1 MSRGSPRAAIEVLR
15 RRWRLVLV
23 TAIVCAGSAALVSSA
38 RPDVYEAE
46 AEILFRAPA
55 YGVPGEES
63 GGGDP
68 ARVRANVQ
76 ELLSSP
82 QVEDRVRRRL
92 GAGSGPLHDE
102 ELEVEAVKD
111 SDVLVLR
118 VRDRDPEHAAAVAN
132 SYASETAGYFQQ
144 LARERLRR
152 PARAARARLEALS
165 PLQRA
170 SSAGR
175 RLERRTEELETAAGL
190 QTGELEVV
198 GIAAVPRVPV
208 EPKPLRSGLI
218 ALGLGLLIGLGIA
231 YAGSIV
237 DRRLHDEDDME
248 REFGAPVLVTLP
260 RGPRGGL
267 RQPVTEAERA
277 GLGVL
282 AAFLRL
288 GGGGPA
294 RTVVV
299 TGAGPAPG
307 ADRVVVGLAAALA
320 EQGLRAVVVE
330 GDLHRP
336 RMDRALG
343 LGDRAGGGLT
353 AVVSGTEA
361 VSDAVVAIDSTT
373 LRPPD
378 GGEAGAV
385 FGVLP
390 AGSPLLVRRH
400 LAVVL
405 SVGVG
410 LVGEADVADV
420 VLVAAP
426 PLGEATDLVALLEL
440 ADDLVVVAAHGR
452 VTRDDARRTR
462 RLLALVGAAPR
473 GVVVTGAPT
482 AQRGL
487 AATEVYAGSA

>member
-23 TAIVCAGSAALVSSA
+23 AALVCAGSAALVSSA

-46 AEILFRAPA
+46 AEILFEEPP
-55 YGVPGEES
+55 YGAPGEQP

-92 GAGSGPLHDE
+92 GAGSGPLHEE

-165 PLQRA
+165 PVRRA

-198 GIAAVPRVPV
+198 GIATVPRVPV
-208 EPKPLRSGLI
+208 EPRPLRSGLI

-231 YAGSIV
+231 FAGSLL

-248 REFGAPVLVTLP
+248 RELAAPVLVTLP
-260 RGPRGGL
+260 RGPRGL
-267 RQPVTEAERA
+267 RQRVTEAERDA
-277 GLGVL
+277 LGVL

-288 GGGGPA
+288 AGGGPA

-299 TGAGPAPG
+299 TGAGPAQG
-307 ADRVVVGLAAALA
+307 TSRVVVGLAAALA
-320 EQGLRAVVVE
+320 EHGRRVVVVE
-330 GDLHRP
+330 GDLYRP
-336 RMDRALG
+336 RLERRLG
-343 LGDRAGGGLT
+343 LHAAGGGLT
-353 AVVSGTEA
+353 AVVSGTKD
-361 VSDAVVAIDSTT
+361 VSDAVVAVDSGT
-373 LRPPD
+373 LRPP
-378 GGEAGAV
+378 GEGEAGAV

-390 AGSPLLVRRH
+390 AGTPLLVRGH
-400 LAVVL
+400 LAIVL
-405 SVGVG
+405 GAGVS
-410 LVGEADVADV
+410 LVKEADVADV
-420 VLVAAP
+420 VLVVAP
-426 PLGEATDLVALLEL
+426 PLGEAADLISVLEL

-452 VTRDDARRTR
+452 VTRDQARRTR
-462 RLLALVGAAPR
+462 RLLAMVGAAPR
-473 GVVVTGAPT
+473 GVVVTGAP
-482 AQRGL
+482 AARRGL
-487 AATEVYAGSA
+487 ATTEVYAGSA